1 MRELRLLN
9 IDFLEAAVGT
19 TRLCT
24 ILEPLPLGAPWDH
37 LIVLDL
43 SVNKVQVLGSV
54 LGEMVGLQTLL
65 LTANALQVMPDVTT
79 RLTKLRML
87 RLDENRLS
95 EFPMPVCLSDPGT
108 RSTKE
113 ILIEA
118 DVSGLGIP
126 QSESVTV
133 WHPGEPNPS
142 IDYIDMSNNAIHS
155 IAKPLVFV
163 TTLTTLKLA
172 KNRLVKLPPN
182 FDQLVMLTEL
192 DFSQNEFTV
201 FVNEIWKLTNL
212 KSLNVSL
219 NKLLE
224 LPPSIKDLKALTA
237 FDMSDN
243 KVKELPLSIGQLRNL
258 EKPVFKGNPLEVGL
272 LFDPGN
278 DAAVQIHDRI

>member
-1 MRELRLLN
+1 
-9 IDFLEAAVGT
+9 
-19 TRLCT
+19 
-24 ILEPLPLGAPWDH
+24 
-37 LIVLDL
+37 
-43 SVNKVQVLGSV
+43 
-54 LGEMVGLQTLL
+54 
-65 LTANALQVMPDVTT
+65 
-79 RLTKLRML
+79 
-87 RLDENRLS
+87 
-95 EFPMPVCLSDPGT
+95 
-108 RSTKE
+108 
-113 ILIEA
+113 
-118 DVSGLGIP
+118 
-126 QSESVTV
+126 
-133 WHPGEPNPS
+133 
-142 IDYIDMSNNAIHS
+142 
-155 IAKPLVFV
+155 
-163 TTLTTLKLA
+163 
-172 KNRLVKLPPN
+172 
-182 FDQLVMLTEL
+182 MLTEL